1 MAYFSSL
8 PAEKQNKIYEALQ
21 AHVSQEAEALY
32 NAALNKAV
40 TIKQKNACAGQHIG
54 QWYPL
59 LEKWMSDRVT
69 NIAVRDALRL
79 GYVPEILAI

>member
-1 MAYFSSL
+1 MAYFRSL
-8 PAEKQNKIYEALQ
+8 PAEKQNQIYEALQ
-21 AHVSQEAEALY
+21 VHVSQEAEALY
-32 NAALNKAV
+32 NRALNKAV
-40 TIKQKNACAGQHIG
+40 TIKAGQHIG

-59 LEKWMSDRVT
+59 LGKWMSDRVT